1 MSKKSSEN
9 NIKFLLNLF
18 LPWITE
24 RHGKNFAHPI
34 ELFNVLKLISA
45 KQNLAQLDYVYLSL
59 IAKTLINFSFK
70 FTDPAGIR
78 QVISGAAKNYLTSVN
93 VASVSSV
100 FSFFTE
106 LIDLNIFDIW
116 CISSVGDIV
125 NFILEQND
133 DEDVLK
139 PIAKF
144 FAVYCIERKPFL
156 EEIIEARKL
165 FFDVS
170 PFSKFRDIITEKAIN
185 ADVATDELSLH
196 SLVVYPWLCRLT
208 EQLDG
213 IKEMSNLL
221 NRCLKAEHLNPDLLL
236 VTYLAAYNLSLV
248 KPSETESISVDQILN
263 FLQNQN
269 VVDEVALRTA
279 YLLLSKNSQIDS
291 VNHLAYLEK
300 CSEALEECYV
310 CPSGAIRR
318 LALKILNKFDGYL
331 KHGSMNDEGI
341 FKEAESVFTVLLDIE
356 ESPANIQTYRR
367 RAALIRRVNYKL
379 FDRMMPEDSS
389 TLLKQIP
396 LKFIISQLFEKFTLL
411 WPSVHEAVEVF
422 SSAMPINNFWE
433 VYQSVIN
440 FTTEKINEGGND
452 VEIETP
458 SVFG

>member
-34 ELFNVLKLISA
+34 ELFNVLKSISA

-156 EEIIEARKL
+156 EEITGL
-165 FFDVS
+165 C
-170 PFSKFRDIITEKAIN
+170 
-185 ADVATDELSLH
+185 
-196 SLVVYPWLCRLT
+196 CRL
-208 EQLDG
+208 
-213 IKEMSNLL
+213 
-221 NRCLKAEHLNPDLLL
+221 LLL
-236 VTYLAAYNLSLV
+236 CANL
-248 KPSETESISVDQILN
+248 
-263 FLQNQN
+263 
-269 VVDEVALRTA
+269 
-279 YLLLSKNSQIDS
+279 
-291 VNHLAYLEK
+291 
-300 CSEALEECYV
+300 
-310 CPSGAIRR
+310 
-318 LALKILNKFDGYL
+318 
-331 KHGSMNDEGI
+331 
-341 FKEAESVFTVLLDIE
+341 
-356 ESPANIQTYRR
+356 
-367 RAALIRRVNYKL
+367 
-379 FDRMMPEDSS
+379 
-389 TLLKQIP
+389 
-396 LKFIISQLFEKFTLL
+396 
-411 WPSVHEAVEVF
+411 
-422 SSAMPINNFWE
+422 
-433 VYQSVIN
+433 
-440 FTTEKINEGGND
+440 
-452 VEIETP
+452 
-458 SVFG
+458 